1 MLPLRY
7 TIRSVSVRSGSALL
21 TVFGIALTVAVFG
34 GIFALREGFASLY
47 EVQGADDK
55 IIYLRVGAGSEGE
68 SVLRRSDIETLI
80 KERPEIARDTDGAPL
95 AAAEAFLAVYMDK
108 ADGSGRTNVPLRGV
122 QPMSIRMMEREGSVT
137 LIEGRWPR
145 WGSDEVVVGEPLTR
159 RMAGCAMGDT
169 ITLNVVP
176 FRVVGVFVH
185 DGAQGGEVWGD
196 VERMM
201 EALDRPVFQRV
212 IAQIVPGTD
221 VPALAEELE
230 QDERTPA
237 KVQTEREYLAAQ
249 TGMLGTTLAV
259 LASFLTLIMG
269 ASAMLGAMNT
279 MLSSVA
285 ARTHEI
291 GVLLAVGYG
300 RAAIFFAFLIE
311 AALLGALGGLLGI
324 LLTLSFNGIET
335 GLTNW
340 NTFTDVSLA
349 FRVTPRLAV
358 SSFLLA
364 FGLGIVGG
372 TLPALRA
379 SRMQPVEALRSL

>member
-7 TIRSVSVRSGSALL
+7 TFRSVSVRSGSALL

-68 SVLRRSDIETLI
+68 SVLRRSEIETLI
-80 KERPEIARDTDGAPL
+80 KERPEIARDADGSPI
-95 AAAEAFLAVYMDK
+95 AAAESFLAVYMDK

-122 QPMSIRMMEREGSVT
+122 QPMSVQMMEEERSVE
-137 LIEGRWPR
+137 LVEGRWPR
-145 WGSDEVVVGEPLTR
+145 WGSDEIVVGEPLTR

-176 FRVVGVFVH
+176 FKVVGVFVH

-196 VERMM
+196 VDRMM

-221 VPALAEELE
+221 VAALAEELE
-230 QDERTPA
+230 NSERTPA
-237 KVQTEREYLAAQ
+237 KVQTEVEYLAAQ
-249 TGMLGTTLAV
+249 TGMLGNTLAV
-259 LASFLTLIMG
+259 LAGFLTLVMG

-279 MLSSVA
+279 MLSSVS

-300 RAAIFFAFLIE
+300 RFAIFCAFLIE

-324 LLTLSFNGIET
+324 LLTLPFNGIET

-340 NTFTDVSLA
+340 DTFTDVSLA

-358 SSFLLA
+358 ISFLLA